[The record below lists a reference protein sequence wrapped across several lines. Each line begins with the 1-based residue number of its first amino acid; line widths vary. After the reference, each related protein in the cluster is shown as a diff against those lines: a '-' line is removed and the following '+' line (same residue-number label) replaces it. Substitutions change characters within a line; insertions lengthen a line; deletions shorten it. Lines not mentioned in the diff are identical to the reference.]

1 MRKKIYSERRRKVHV
16 FVRNIIK
23 KMPRYS
29 WLNSKKISTL
39 EIDPLTSIYNQFGIN
54 FYLKELRPRPEQ
66 NYAIMLLNLD
76 NFKNIQY
83 SFGLKAAEK
92 ALVKTARL
100 LTQNIR
106 DTDLV
111 GRYGEHEF
119 ILILCDIELD
129 DANDV
134 AQRCLNVI
142 QNTPIRFNAQNI
154 VLNASCGVSTS
165 DHDLV
170 SDKVLQYADRALFL
184 AKASGVNQLRDQRAV
199 FGSFNLASL

>member
-1 MRKKIYSERRRKVHV
+1 MRKTVYSERRRKIHIV
-16 FVRNIIK
+16 VRNIFK
-23 KMPRYS
+23 KLGLSS
-29 WLNSKKISTL
+29 WLNPKKISAL
-39 EIDPLTSIYNQFGIN
+39 ETDPLTGIYNQFAIN
-54 FYLKELRPRPEQ
+54 TYLKELRPRTVQ
-66 NYAIMLLNLD
+66 HYAIVLLNLD
-76 NFKNIQY
+76 NFKSIQH

-92 ALVKTARL
+92 ALIKTAQL

-119 ILILCDIELD
+119 ILILCEIELD

-142 QNTPIRFNAQNI
+142 QNHRIRFNTQSIA
-154 VLNASCGVSTS
+154 LHASCGVSAS
-165 DHDLV
+165 QSDLV

-184 AKASGVNQLRDQRAV
+184 AKASGFNQLRDQRAV
-199 FGSFNLASL
+199 FS

>member
-1 MRKKIYSERRRKVHV
+1 MRKTVYSERRRKTHV
-16 FVRNIIK
+16 FFRNIF
-23 KMPRYS
+23 
-29 WLNSKKISTL
+29 KKIGVHQWFNHQKINAL
-39 EIDPLTSIYNQFGIN
+39 ETDPLTGIYNQFGIN
-54 FYLKELRPRPEQ
+54 TYLKELRPRTEQ
-66 NYAIMLLNLD
+66 NYAIVLLNLD
-76 NFKNIQY
+76 NFKEIQH

-111 GRYGEHEF
+111 GKYGEHEF

-142 QNTPIRFNAQNI
+142 QNTPVRYNAQYI
-154 VLNASCGVSTS
+154 ALHASCGVSVS
-165 DHDLV
+165 DENAV
-170 SDKVLQYADRALFL
+170 SDKILQYADRALYL
-184 AKASGVNQLRDQRAV
+184 AKASGSNQLRDQRAV
-199 FGSFNLASL
+199 FS

>member
-1 MRKKIYSERRRKVHV
+1 MRKTIFSERRRKIHV
-16 FVRNIIK
+16 FFRNIFK
-23 KMPRYS
+23 KFGLHQ
-29 WLNSKKISTL
+29 WFTHKKISAL
-39 EIDPLTSIYNQFGIN
+39 EIDSLTGIYNQFGIN
-54 FYLKELRPRPEQ
+54 SYLKELRPRPEQ

-76 NFKNIQY
+76 NFKNIQH

-111 GRYGEHEF
+111 GKYGEHEF

-142 QNTPIRFNAQNI
+142 QNNPIRFNAQSI
-154 VLNASCGVSTS
+154 ALHASCGVSGS
-165 DHDLV
+165 QHDWV

-184 AKASGVNQLRDQRAV
+184 AKASGLNQLRDQRAV
-199 FGSFNLASL
+199 FG

>member
-1 MRKKIYSERRRKVHV
+1 MRKTVYSERRRKIHIV
-16 FVRNIIK
+16 VRNIFK
-23 KMPRYS
+23 KLGLSS
-29 WLNSKKISTL
+29 WLNPKNISAL
-39 EIDPLTSIYNQFGIN
+39 ETDPLTGIYNQFGIN
-54 FYLKELRPRPEQ
+54 VYLKELRHSPKQ
-66 NYAIMLLNLD
+66 NYAIVLLNLD
-76 NFKNIQY
+76 NFKDIQH
-83 SFGLKAAEK
+83 SFGLKVAGK

-142 QNTPIRFNAQNI
+142 QNTPVRYNAKHI
-154 VLNASCGVSTS
+154 DLHASCGVSVS
-165 DHDLV
+165 DEDAV
-170 SDKVLQYADRALFL
+170 SDKILQYADRALYL
-184 AKASGVNQLRDQRAV
+184 AKTSGFNQLRDQRAV
-199 FGSFNLASL
+199 FS

>member
-1 MRKKIYSERRRKVHV
+1 MRKTVYSERRRKIHIV
-16 FVRNIIK
+16 VRNIFK
-23 KMPRYS
+23 KLGLSS
-29 WLNSKKISTL
+29 WLNPKNISAL
-39 EIDPLTSIYNQFGIN
+39 ETDPLTGIYNQFGIN
-54 FYLKELRPRPEQ
+54 VYLKELRHSPKQ
-66 NYAIMLLNLD
+66 NYAIVLLNLD
-76 NFKNIQY
+76 NFKDIQH

-142 QNTPIRFNAQNI
+142 QNTPIRYNAQHI
-154 VLNASCGVSTS
+154 DLHASCGVSVS
-165 DHDLV
+165 DEDAV
-170 SDKVLQYADRALFL
+170 SDKILQYADRALYL
-184 AKASGVNQLRDQRAV
+184 AKISGFNQLRDQRAV
-199 FGSFNLASL
+199 LG